1 MDGILVIDKAEGL
14 TSFDVV
20 AKVRRLLRVKKCGHT
35 GTLDPMATGVL
46 PVLLGSATKLSPYLM
61 DTKKEYLA
69 TMVLGQSTD
78 TLDRTGQV
86 TEEADLSGHR
96 ISREQVVA
104 ALADLTGDILQEPPM
119 YSALKKDGV
128 RLYDLA
134 RQGVTL
140 ELEKRP
146 VTIYELEL
154 TDYSFPSIS
163 FRAVTSKGTYV
174 RSLVRDLARAL
185 GVPGTMTALRR
196 TLTGG
201 FPIEAAHRLDELE
214 ALDREGIIGRII
226 QVEQPL
232 LHYPEHQLAQEY
244 LRLLTN
250 GVRLKDPGAT
260 AGLTEGLYRIKST
273 EGELIGLAE
282 YKDRELVLS
291 WRA

>member
-20 AKVRRLLRVKKCGHT
+20 AKVRRLLREKKCGHT

-96 ISREQVVA
+96 INREQVVA

>member
-20 AKVRRLLRVKKCGHT
+20 AKVRRLLREKKCGHT

-260 AGLTEGLYRIKST
+260 AGLTEGPYRIKST

>member
-20 AKVRRLLRVKKCGHT
+20 AKVRRLLREKKCGHT

-86 TEEADLSGHR
+86 TEEADLSGYR

>member
-20 AKVRRLLRVKKCGHT
+20 AKVRRLLREKKCGHT